1 MLLTPVFWSIPVN
14 TCLCDEHSQDVSLC
28 KMRTSGLVMEV
39 AYIGTPLAAKAQVDN
54 SSRFENSLF
63 LYNSIQPRSDHNIP
77 SNITPAKV

>member
-1 MLLTPVFWSIPVN
+1 
-14 TCLCDEHSQDVSLC
+14 
-28 KMRTSGLVMEV
+28 MEV